1 MQKPHRYSHCI
12 KTYYNTSKT
21 FPGCRIVQIDQH
33 ITTLKEA
40 KKELNKSQHSL
51 MTKSFD
57 KLIKEENIKS
67 TSYGKPYAS
76 GETKNQVFV
85 LKSEIK

>member
-1 MQKPHRYSHCI
+1 
-12 KTYYNTSKT
+12 
-21 FPGCRIVQIDQH
+21 
-33 ITTLKEA
+33 
-40 KKELNKSQHSL
+40 

-57 KLIKEENIKS
+57 KLIKEENTKS
-67 TSYGKPYAS
+67 TYQKAMVNLILS